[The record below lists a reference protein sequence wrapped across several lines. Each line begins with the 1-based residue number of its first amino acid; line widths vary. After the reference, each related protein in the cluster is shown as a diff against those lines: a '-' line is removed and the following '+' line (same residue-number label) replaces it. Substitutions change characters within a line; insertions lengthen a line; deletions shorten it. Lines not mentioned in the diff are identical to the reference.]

1 MWKSILES
9 ESLWRT
15 DVVWS
20 IKNTF
25 RFRYSPKLS
34 CPLLHKRLISMVQK
48 QKARHQTPKVYFD
61 DRVGNVLPDV
71 DTRSAQKCFF
81 RNSDSSGVEPN
92 NTQCDN
98 IAL

>member
-9 ESLWRT
+9 ESLRRT

-34 CPLLHKRLISMVQK
+34 RPWLHKRLISLVAQ
-48 QKARHQTPKVYFD
+48 QTARHQTPKVYFE

-71 DTRSAQKCFF
+71 DTRSAQKCF
-81 RNSDSSGVEPN
+81 SATVTP
-92 NTQCDN
+92 
-98 IAL
+98 AV